1 MYSWAEIQVG
11 TNDGSND
18 CDDLHLDSP
27 QIDSVI
33 ERERGAL
40 QIKKNI
46 FTQKNPFLYS
56 ALTHNC

>member
-11 TNDGSND
+11 TNDGSKD

-33 ERERGAL
+33 KRQKGAL
-40 QIKKNI
+40 EIKI
-46 FTQKNPFLYS
+46 TEKNPLFF
-56 ALTHNC
+56 